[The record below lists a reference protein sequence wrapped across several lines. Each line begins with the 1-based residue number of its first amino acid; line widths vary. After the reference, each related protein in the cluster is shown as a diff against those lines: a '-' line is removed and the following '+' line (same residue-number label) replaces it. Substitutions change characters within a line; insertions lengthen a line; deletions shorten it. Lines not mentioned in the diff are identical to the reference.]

1 MGNVLS
7 KTNKKKINKSLVFL
21 ILIWKNR
28 FFIRNSTKED
38 GMYAIIED
46 EAGSLFYKEVIVD
59 LSATV
64 EKSGLLVLETIY
76 INEENKYFDLKE
88 SDYIKDIKKQY
99 GYLNWLF

>member
-1 MGNVLS
+1 MDRYIEASELLP
-7 KTNKKKINKSLVFL
+7 SLLGIVQ
-21 ILIWKNR
+21 
-28 FFIRNSTKED
+28 KED

-76 INEENKYFDLKE
+76 INEKNKYFDLKE
-88 SDYIKDIKKQY
+88 SDYIKDIK
-99 GYLNWLF
+99 NNMEI

>member
-1 MGNVLS
+1 
-7 KTNKKKINKSLVFL
+7 
-21 ILIWKNR
+21 
-28 FFIRNSTKED
+28 
-38 GMYAIIED
+38 MYAIIED

-99 GYLNWLF
+99 GYLNWLFEEKLILKLDYLKIIIQFI